1 MMHFFYGGCDGNVTT
16 PVLIP
21 TTIMAETFRFPNG
34 YDVRV
39 LRKKDVLDSIDD
51 NIIDKDI
58 ALEIVKCCEID
69 ATNYLKEGRWAGI
82 PFVGNIRI
90 PKHVQTL
97 ISDETK
103 ALFADAKENL
113 DSNTY
118 LLFRKTYAKEVK
130 KKESAERF
138 YKYTVSKFVG
148 KNLKFFRLISKNTN
162 DTYARFL
169 CYTLRTLDIISDE

>member
-1 MMHFFYGGCDGNVTT
+1 MMHFFYGGGDGNVIT

-21 TTIMAETFRFPNG
+21 TNSMAETFRFPNG

-39 LRKKDVLDSIDD
+39 LRKKDVLNSIDD

-69 ATNYLKEGRWAGI
+69 ATNFLKEGRWAGI

-113 DSNTY
+113 DENTY
-118 LLFRKTYAKEVK
+118 LLFRKSYAKEIK
-130 KKESAERF
+130 KKESNERF
-138 YKYTVSKFVG
+138 YKYTVSMFVG
-148 KNLKFFRLISKNTN
+148 KNQKFFRIVSKNTN

-169 CYTLRTLDIISDE
+169 CYTLRTLNIVSYE

>member
-1 MMHFFYGGCDGNVTT
+1 MHFFYGGGDRNVIT
-16 PVLIP
+16 PILILI
-21 TTIMAETFRFPNG
+21 TIMAETFRFPNG

-69 ATNYLKEGRWAGI
+69 ATNFLKEGRWAGI

-113 DSNTY
+113 DEDKY
-118 LLFRKTYAKEVK
+118 LLFRHAYAKEVK
-130 KKESAERF
+130 KHESVERY
-138 YKYTVSKFVG
+138 YKYSVSKFVG
-148 KNLKFFRLISKNTN
+148 KNTKFFRLKSKCAN
-162 DTYARFL
+162 DAYARFL
-169 CYTLRTLDIISDE
+169 CFTLRTLDIISDE

>member
-1 MMHFFYGGCDGNVTT
+1 MHFFYGGGDGNVIT
-16 PVLIP
+16 PVFIP
-21 TTIMAETFRFPNG
+21 TNIMAETFKFPNG

-39 LRKKDVLDSIDD
+39 LRKKDVLESIDD

-69 ATNYLKEGRWAGI
+69 ATNFLKEGRWAGI

-97 ISDETK
+97 ISEDTK

-113 DSNTY
+113 DTDTY

-130 KKESAERF
+130 KHESYERF
-138 YKYTVSKFVG
+138 YKYAVSKFVG
-148 KNLKFFRLISKNTN
+148 KNLKFFRLISKERSDAYT
-162 DTYARFL
+162 RFL
-169 CYTLRTLDIISDE
+169 CYTLRTLDIVSYE

>member
-1 MMHFFYGGCDGNVTT
+1 
-16 PVLIP
+16 
-21 TTIMAETFRFPNG
+21 MAELFRFPNG

-39 LRKKDVLDSIDD
+39 LRKRDVLNTIDD

-69 ATNYLKEGRWAGI
+69 ATNFLKEGRWAGI

-113 DSNTY
+113 DPDTY
-118 LLFRKTYAKEVK
+118 LLFRKSYAKEVK
-130 KKESAERF
+130 KKESHERY
-138 YKYTVSKFVG
+138 YKYAVSKFVG
-148 KNLKFFRLISKNTN
+148 KNTKFFRLVSKQHN
-162 DTYARFL
+162 DAYARFL
-169 CYTLRTLDIISDE
+169 CYTLIKLDIVSYE